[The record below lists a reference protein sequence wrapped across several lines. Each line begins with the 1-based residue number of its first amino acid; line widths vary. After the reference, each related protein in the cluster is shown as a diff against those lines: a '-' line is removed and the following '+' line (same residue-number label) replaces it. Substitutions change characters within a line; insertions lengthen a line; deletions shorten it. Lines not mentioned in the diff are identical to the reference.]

1 MRGKTVTQE
10 TYDAVQTMLKAGV
23 KRTRICEILGYSY
36 CTISWLAN
44 SKSFEEYKEYSK
56 ESVRKLRARKQ
67 AKDAAKDK
75 QAEVQSE
82 MANMTIADKVR
93 KAIGL
98 YGREARE
105 AQVKKE
111 VEAAKKKSVL
121 IMITVDDYNEQLVAP
136 AIAMLNA
143 SFGTENVTTDASDCA
158 K

>member
-1 MRGKTVTQE
+1 MRGKAVTQE

-44 SKSFEEYKEYSK
+44 SKSFEEYKEISD
-56 ESVRKLRARKQ
+56 EHIRKMKARQ
-67 AKDAAKDK
+67 AAKAAAAK
-75 QAEVQSE
+75 AVPVETKEE
-82 MANMTIADKVR
+82 MSLTDKVR

-105 AQVKKE
+105 EQARKE
-111 VEAAKKKSVL
+111 AKKKSVL

-136 AIAMLNA
+136 AIAILNA
-143 SFGTENVTTDASDCA
+143 SFGSENVTTDASDCA